1 MSIRFAIKTTAGKA
15 ETESDGTIIRYSGTS
30 EPFYKVSERYGEK
43 IGSDANNNP
52 VFRFITG
59 LDPEQVEFYGWYS
72 AEEQKI
78 VADQIKEM
86 LPTIRKAYG
95 GDKVISENN
104 EHFWKK
110 NRDVARLSLT
120 NEDMDV
126 FYDTKNAAHALLY
139 LSIIA
144 GAFDDVVA
152 PTRDLA
158 DRKQTPCYLALETE
172 ETFDEEDEIT
182 RSDAHAALG
191 ELRKNADPESLFIL
205 AWCLQY
211 DTNAFGAYGKN
222 TSMKDLI
229 NYHIKYIDGKLV
241 TKKKKNTPKEFITYA
256 NKWNGQQTRPLLYT
270 EAYVKAGEYYGFLNQ
285 KVKKFT
291 QADGT
296 VLGATVSEAVTT
308 LMKPKFSQDLEK
320 LRDQVEA
327 KWKE

>member
-1 MSIRFAIKTTAGKA
+1 
-15 ETESDGTIIRYSGTS
+15 
-30 EPFYKVSERYGEK
+30 
-43 IGSDANNNP
+43 
-52 VFRFITG
+52 
-59 LDPEQVEFYGWYS
+59 
-72 AEEQKI
+72 
-78 VADQIKEM
+78 M
-86 LPTIRKAYG
+86 LPIITKAYG
-95 GDKVISENN
+95 GARVVNESN
-104 EHFWKK
+104 EHFWKQ

-126 FYDTKNAAHALLY
+126 FYDTKNASHALLY
-139 LSIIA
+139 LSIIS
-144 GAFDDVVA
+144 GAFLDLVS

-158 DRKQTPCYLALETE
+158 ERTQIPCYLALETDE
-172 ETFDEEDEIT
+172 SFDEEDEIT

-191 ELRKNADPESLFIL
+191 DLRKNADPESLFIL

-211 DTNAFGAYGKN
+211 ETNAFGAYGKN

-256 NKWNGQQTRPLLYT
+256 HKWAGQQTRPLLYA

-291 QADGT
+291 TSDGT
-296 VLGATVSEAVTT
+296 VLGATVTEAVTT
-308 LMKPKFSQDLEK
+308 LMKPKFSLELEK